1 MEMQNRLTV
10 ASMKKSLDKAE
21 VAYTKFML
29 YTRSGI
35 EGLYCFFEGERGSD
49 NAYYVPR
56 IKQYINDYHPIN
68 CGGRNK
74 VLRVHALIKIHEE
87 YDKYK
92 KAFFIDKD
100 FNAPL
105 TPQIPPV
112 FETQC
117 YSIENYYVSVEVL
130 KEIIKNDFQISEVD
144 EAFPIC
150 ISLFSDRQKEYH
162 EAAKL
167 FNAWYACL
175 MDIRNSEGKQT
186 GVNLDDKLPKGFLDF
201 TLEKVSVNYDLD
213 KIKETFKN
221 ATVCP
226 NDKLKAKIVEFTN
239 FNQSKTFRG
248 KYELTFVREFLKLLI
263 IDSETNK
270 FYLKNRIT
278 SSFSPPSNDQ
288 AITIFSSYAETPE
301 NLRLYL
307 TVVTK

>member
-10 ASMKKSLDKAE
+10 ASMKKGLDKAE

-29 YTRSGI
+29 YTRNGI
-35 EGLYCFFEGERGSD
+35 EGLYCFFESERGSD

-56 IKQYINDYHPIN
+56 IKQFINDYHPIN
-68 CGGRNK
+68 CGGRDK

-100 FNAPL
+100 FNTPL
-105 TPQIPPV
+105 TPQIPPF

-117 YSIENYYVSVEVL
+117 YSIENYYVSVEVF
-130 KEIIKNDFQISEVD
+130 KEILKNNFQISEVD
-144 EAFPIC
+144 EAFHIC
-150 ISLFSDRQKEYH
+150 ISLFTERQKEYH

-175 MDIRNSEGKQT
+175 IDIRNSEGKQT

-201 TLEKVSVNYDLD
+201 SLEKISKKYDLD
-213 KIKETFKN
+213 IIKATFEN
-221 ATVCP
+221 ATECP
-226 NDKLKAKIVEFTN
+226 LDKLEAKIIEFTN
-239 FNQSKTFRG
+239 CDQSKIFRG
-248 KYELTFVREFLKLLI
+248 KYELTFVRDFLQMLIQDSNTAKKFLK
-263 IDSETNK
+263 NK
-270 FYLKNRIT
+270 IA

-288 AITIFSSYAETPE
+288 ALTIFSAFAETPE

-307 TVVTK
+307 TEVTK